1 MLLHRHEVG
10 LLGEV
15 LNLLFVNDGPSID
28 RQGLFVREAAV
39 YKIDGERLPVLLTI
53 CVIFSRLPEVKAPMV
68 RLLRAAKKRSDIL
81 HPEAQQG
88 HFIVGFLRTAAVL
101 FHLLFCEISEH
112 NFVGTF
118 LRVCEFCFSNEIQL
132 LFTISIYE
140 LRPLHNKQH

>member
-1 MLLHRHEVG
+1 MLFHRHEVG

-88 HFIVGFLRTAAVL
+88 HLIVRFLRTAAVL
-101 FHLLFCEISEH
+101 FQLFFCEISEH
-112 NFVGTF
+112 NLSGYVFVG
-118 LRVCEFCFSNEIQL
+118 L
-132 LFTISIYE
+132 L
-140 LRPLHNKQH
+140 